1 MTRAWA
7 VSEHSDAFTNYVS
20 FAYDNDTANG
30 SFYLSNVS
38 YGGNHNVNMG
48 HQRKINLE
56 YKGHSDKQT
65 WYQGSYK
72 ICIDKRLV
80 SITSSVQGNL
90 IHTHLL
96 QYNLGPLTATSRLRE
111 VTLADSTGATVAPL
125 KFHWNDG
132 NPSVFDSLRD
142 IANIDVGT
150 LKPQIMPMDV
160 YASGKS
166 DFVLAFKRLDPNR
179 GFACVY
185 LEVYRA
191 DEKGGLSTSP
201 APGYGSTGLRYSD
214 KTQIIPFDATGDGR
228 TDLVIDSSIS
238 CSNKYTDIQ

>member
-1 MTRAWA
+1 MTHGWA
-7 VSEHSDAFTNYVS
+7 ISQHSDAFTNYVS

-38 YGGNHNVNMG
+38 YGGNHNVNME

-56 YKGHSDKQT
+56 YKGHPDKQT
-65 WYQGSYK
+65 WYQGGYK

-96 QYNLGPLTATSRLRE
+96 QYNIGPLTATSRLRE

-132 NPSVFDSLRD
+132 NPSVFDSLRN

-160 YASGKS
+160 YVSGKS
-166 DFVLAFKRLDPNR
+166 DFVLASKRLYPNR

-185 LEVYRA
+185 LEVY
-191 DEKGGLSTSP
+191 
-201 APGYGSTGLRYSD
+201 
-214 KTQIIPFDATGDGR
+214 
-228 TDLVIDSSIS
+228 
-238 CSNKYTDIQ
+238 